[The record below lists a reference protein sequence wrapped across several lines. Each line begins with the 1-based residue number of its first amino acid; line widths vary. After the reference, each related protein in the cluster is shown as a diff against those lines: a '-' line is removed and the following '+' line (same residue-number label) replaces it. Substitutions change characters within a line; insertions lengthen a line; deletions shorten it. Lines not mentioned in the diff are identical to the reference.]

1 MIMPSAQ
8 WNDSDKAPSSKLRR
22 FSAVAGRYAIF
33 LLLPLLLLFGL
44 WRPWGVPVAGLL
56 SMVLGIATLCHIG
69 WASVRRRRLT
79 RQERAAAILREQR
92 LAAALSRGPYRPSP
106 PPAGADPDARRRHEL
121 LDAVEKHGGISP
133 EARAAADKI
142 AKRRT
147 K

>member
-1 MIMPSAQ
+1 MRI
-8 WNDSDKAPSSKLRR
+8 WNDGDKAPRSKLRR
-22 FSAVAGRYAIF
+22 YPAAAGYAIF
-33 LLLPLLLLFGL
+33 LWLPLLLLFGL
-44 WRPWGVPVAGLL
+44 WCPWGVPAVPLL
-56 SMVLGIATLCHIG
+56 SMLLGIAALCHIG
-69 WASVRRRRLT
+69 WTSVRRRRVA
-79 RQERAAAILREQR
+79 RQERAAAVLRGQR

>member
-1 MIMPSAQ
+1 MRI
-8 WNDSDKAPSSKLRR
+8 WNDGDKAPRSKLRR
-22 FSAVAGRYAIF
+22 FPAAAGYAIF
-33 LLLPLLLLFGL
+33 LWLPLLLLFGVFGL
-44 WRPWGVPVAGLL
+44 WRPWGVPVAALL
-56 SMVLGIATLCHIG
+56 SMVLGIAALCHIG
-69 WASVRRRRLT
+69 WTSVRRRRVA
-79 RQERAAAILREQR
+79 RQERAAAVLRGQR

-106 PPAGADPDARRRHEL
+106 PPTGADPDARRRHEL